1 MEEFFQQIRER
12 FNSLVDEEK
21 NLIRG
26 LVGTPEGRVLAKIL
40 GPELM
45 AQINLRAP
53 TASVSRRGLGS
64 R

>member
-1 MEEFFQQIRER
+1 MEEFFEQIRDR
-12 FNSLVDEEK
+12 FRSLDDDEK

-26 LVGTPEGRVLAKIL
+26 LVGIPEGRVLSKIL
-40 GPELM
+40 GPQLM

-53 TASVSRRGLGS
+53 VGKKARRGLAA

>member
-1 MEEFFQQIRER
+1 MEEFFEQIRDR
-12 FNSLVDEEK
+12 FRSLDDDEK

-26 LVGTPEGRVLAKIL
+26 LVGTSEGRVLSKIL

-45 AQINLRAP
+45 AQINLRSP
-53 TASVSRRGLGS
+53 TRKKIKRGLAS

>member
-1 MEEFFQQIRER
+1 MEEFFEQIRER
-12 FNSLVDEEK
+12 FRSLDDEEK

-26 LVGTPEGRVLAKIL
+26 LVGTAEGRVLAKVL

-45 AQINLRAP
+45 AQIRLRTP
-53 TASVSRRGLGS
+53 TGVTPRRGLGA

>member
-1 MEEFFQQIRER
+1 MEEFFEQIRDR
-12 FNSLVDEEK
+12 FRSLDDEEK

-26 LVGTPEGRVLAKIL
+26 LVGTPEGRVLSKIL
-40 GPELM
+40 GPDLM

-53 TASVSRRGLGS
+53 TGAVPRRGLGS